1 MAGAAA
7 AAARAASAAARA
19 ASAAA
24 GAAGAA
30 GAAAAGAAAAAAAA
44 ASGSSGAASAFFEHL
59 TPNTNQRGD
68 SFSAWVKFLYKNK
81 IFDQVLTD
89 LLLAVLIIFV
99 YLCAYA
105 YLKVR
110 TNSNFIRENWPMYR
124 CNPSYMP
131 FAGMVMQP
139 TDMSKSDYTQTN
151 FEYCLQNTMNGVAK
165 SFMEPLYYTQSLA
178 GNILSGIANALNN
191 VRELI
196 NYIRNAISTVIAEI
210 MGRTLNVMQPIMLI
224 IIKIRDVIGKM
235 QGLVT
240 SQLYTF
246 YGVYLMLLSM
256 LRTVYDIMV
265 IILIAMGATIVAVW
279 VAVAIAIAFGPFGLP
294 VVIAMTATGVVLTAL
309 FIGVAVPLGIISNFL
324 GKTMKLSGLA
334 ALPSPPR
341 KR

>member
-1 MAGAAA
+1 
-7 AAARAASAAARA
+7 
-19 ASAAA
+19 
-24 GAAGAA
+24 
-30 GAAAAGAAAAAAAA
+30 
-44 ASGSSGAASAFFEHL
+44 
-59 TPNTNQRGD
+59 
-68 SFSAWVKFLYKNK
+68 
-81 IFDQVLTD
+81 
-89 LLLAVLIIFV
+89 
-99 YLCAYA
+99 
-105 YLKVR
+105 
-110 TNSNFIRENWPMYR
+110 
-124 CNPSYMP
+124 
-131 FAGMVMQP
+131 MVMQP

-224 IIKIRDVIGKM
+224 IIKIRDVIGKI

>member
-1 MAGAAA
+1 MTDIL
-7 AAARAASAAARA
+7 
-19 ASAAA
+19 
-24 GAAGAA
+24 
-30 GAAAAGAAAAAAAA
+30 
-44 ASGSSGAASAFFEHL
+44 L
-59 TPNTNQRGD
+59 T
-68 SFSAWVKFLYKNK
+68 L
-81 IFDQVLTD
+81 
-89 LLLAVLIIFV
+89 LIIFA
-99 YLCAYA
+99 YLCSYA

-110 TNSNFIRENWPMYR
+110 ANSNYIRENWPKYR

-139 TDMSKSDYTQTN
+139 TDMTKSEYAQTN
-151 FEYCLQNTMNGVAK
+151 FEYCFQNIMNGVAK

-196 NYIRNAISTVIAEI
+196 NYIRNAISSIIAEI
-210 MGRTLNVMQPIMLI
+210 MARTLNVMQPIMMI

-240 SQLYTF
+240 TNLYTV
-246 YGVYLMLLSM
+246 YGVYLMLLSG

-294 VVIAMTATGVVLTAL
+294 VMIAMTATGLILTAI
-309 FIGVAVPLGIISNFL
+309 FVGIAVPLGIISDFL
-324 GKTMKLSGLA
+324 AKTMKLSGLA
-334 ALPSPPR
+334 ALPLPPR

>member
-1 MAGAAA
+1 MEAAA
-7 AAARAASAAARA
+7 AQ
-19 ASAAA
+19 
-24 GAAGAA
+24 
-30 GAAAAGAAAAAAAA
+30 
-44 ASGSSGAASAFFEHL
+44 E
-59 TPNTNQRGD
+59 D

-81 IFDQVLTD
+81 LFDEVLTD
-89 LLLAVLIIFV
+89 ILLSVLFIFV
-99 YLCAYA
+99 YLCAHA

-110 TNSNFIRENWPMYR
+110 ANSNYVREHWATYR

-139 TDMSKSDYTQTN
+139 TDMSNSDYVQTN
-151 FEYCLQNTMNGVAK
+151 FEHCFQSVMNGVAI

-178 GNILSGIANALNN
+178 GNILSGIANALNS

-196 NYIRNAISTVIAEI
+196 NYIRNAISSVIADI

-240 SQLYTF
+240 TQLYTV
-246 YGVYLMLLSM
+246 YGVYQMLLSG

-279 VAVAIAIAFGPFGLP
+279 IGVAIAIAFGPFGIPTMIVL
-294 VVIAMTATGVVLTAL
+294 TATGVVLTAI
-309 FIGVAVPLGIISNFL
+309 FIGIAVPLGIISDFL
-324 GKTMKLSGLA
+324 AKTMKISGLA
-334 ALPSPPR
+334 GLPSPPR
-341 KR
+341 RR